1 MILELP
7 IPLRPSGL
15 VILVA
20 LVILAVLLV
29 VPGMADLAGLPL
41 TAHART
47 AHNGQSWTA
56 EAIMAAMTGGGC
68 HPVIVYFCPDEVRYF
83 CPDPGKP
90 GNYLGLI
97 VGRTEQVVITGWTAR
112 MSYWMSAAVRD
123 GCVPA
128 ALP

>member
-1 MILELP
+1 MSTAARLIDLKILF
-7 IPLRPSGL
+7 
-15 VILVA
+15 IL
-20 LVILAVLLV
+20 LILAALLMLA
-29 VPGMADLAGLPL
+29 PRLADLADLPL
-41 TAHART
+41 TAHARN
-47 AHNGQSWTA
+47 AHNGQAWTA

-68 HPVIVYFCPDEVRYF
+68 HPVIVYFCADEVRYF
-83 CPDPGKP
+83 CPDPGRP

-97 VGRTEQVVITGWTAR
+97 VGRTQQVVITGWTAR